1 MIDLIISAVLKGG
14 MYILIS
20 MGLSL
25 VYGVMKIPNFAH
37 GEFYLIGAYCAYV
50 GLSMLGLPGIVVLVL
65 AAVMGFVFGAII
77 ERLTFNPLRKRSKS
91 DWSLNTFLV
100 TAGISFVIQNV
111 AQMIFGAEFL
121 GVEKIWA
128 GSLNIAGINIPM
140 DRMIAFV
147 VAIAVVIFFWAFLKK
162 TRTGNAIT
170 AVSENEEGAMLMGV
184 QINSI
189 HTLTFALSSM
199 LAAIAGAALIS
210 ITPASPSMGLKPLYA
225 AWFVVILVGLGNL
238 EATIVGAFIV
248 SFIEVFATY
257 YVGAAWADAVSLS
270 VIVVILLI
278 KPTGLFGKRVK
289 V

>member
-1 MIDLIISAVLKGG
+1 MIELFISAFLKGG
-14 MYILIS
+14 MYILIA

-37 GEFYLIGAYCAYV
+37 GEFYLIGAYCSYI
-50 GLSMLGLPGIVVLVL
+50 GLSMLKLPGVVVIAL

-111 AQMIFGAEFL
+111 AQMIFTAEFW
-121 GVEKIWA
+121 GVEKIWQ
-128 GSLNIAGINIPM
+128 GSLNIAGINIPT
-140 DRMIAFV
+140 DRVISFV
-147 VAIAVVIFFWAFLKK
+147 IAIAVVIIFWAFLKK

-210 ITPASPSMGLKPLYA
+210 ITPAYPTMGLKPLYS

>member
-1 MIDLIISAVLKGG
+1 MLDLIISAVLKGG

-37 GEFYLIGAYCAYV
+37 GEFYLVGAYCAYV
-50 GLSMLGLPGIVVLVL
+50 GLSILKLPAIVTMAL
-65 AAVMGFVFGAII
+65 AAVMGFAIGAVI
-77 ERLTFNPLRKRSKS
+77 ERLTFNPLRKRSKA

-111 AQMIFGAEFL
+111 AQMIFGAEFF
-121 GVEKIWA
+121 GVEKVWA
-128 GSLNIAGINIPM
+128 GSLKVAGINIPM
-140 DRMIAFV
+140 DRVIAFV
-147 VAIAVVIFFWAFLKK
+147 IAIAVVIFFWLFLKK
-162 TRTGNAIT
+162 SRTGNAIT

-189 HTLTFALSSM
+189 HTLTFGLSSM
-199 LAAIAGAALIS
+199 LASIAGAALIS
-210 ITPASPSMGLKPLYA
+210 ITPAYPTMGQKPLYS

-238 EATIVGAFIV
+238 EATIVGAFMV
-248 SFIEVFATY
+248 SAIEVFATY

-270 VIVVILLI
+270 VIVIILLI

>member
-1 MIDLIISAVLKGG
+1 MLDLIISAVLKGG

-50 GLSMLGLPGIVVLVL
+50 GLSILKLPAIVTMAL
-65 AAVMGFVFGAII
+65 AAVMGFAIGAVI
-77 ERLTFNPLRKRSKS
+77 ERLTFNPLRKRSKA

-111 AQMIFGAEFL
+111 AQMIFGAEFF
-121 GVEKIWA
+121 GVEKVWA
-128 GSLNIAGINIPM
+128 GSLKVAGINIPM
-140 DRMIAFV
+140 DRVIAFV
-147 VAIAVVIFFWAFLKK
+147 IAIAVVIFFWLFLKK
-162 TRTGNAIT
+162 SRTGNAIT

-189 HTLTFALSSM
+189 HTLTFGLSSM
-199 LAAIAGAALIS
+199 LASIAGAALIS
-210 ITPASPSMGLKPLYA
+210 ITPAYPTMGQKPLYS

-238 EATIVGAFIV
+238 EATIVGAFMV
-248 SFIEVFATY
+248 SAIEVFATY

-270 VIVVILLI
+270 VIVIILLI

>member
-1 MIDLIISAVLKGG
+1 MLDLIISAVLKGG

-50 GLSMLGLPGIVVLVL
+50 GLSLMGLPGVVVIIL
-65 AAVMGFVFGAII
+65 AALIGFIIGAVV
-77 ERLTFNPLRKRSKS
+77 ERLTFNPLRKRSKA

-100 TAGISFVIQNV
+100 TAGISFIIQNV
-111 AQMIFGAEFL
+111 AQMIFSAEFW
-121 GVEKIWA
+121 GVERIWN
-128 GSLNIAGINIPM
+128 GSISVGGIDVPA
-140 DRMIAFV
+140 DRIIAFV
-147 VAIAVVIFFWAFLKK
+147 VAIAVVVFFWIFLKK

-184 QINSI
+184 KINFI

-210 ITPASPSMGLKPLYA
+210 LTPAYPTMGLKPLYA

-238 EATIVGAFIV
+238 EATIVGAFMV

-270 VIVVILLI
+270 VIVVILLV
-278 KPTGLFGKRVK
+278 KPTGLFGKKMK

>member
-147 VAIAVVIFFWAFLKK
+147 VAIAVVILIWALQKK
-162 TRTGNAIT
+162 NKTKKDKTP
-170 AVSENEEGAMLMGV
+170 VSENEEGAMLMGV

-210 ITPASPSMGLKPLYA
+210 ITPAYPSMGLKPLYA

>member
-147 VAIAVVIFFWAFLKK
+147 VAIAVVILFWALLKK

-210 ITPASPSMGLKPLYA
+210 ITPAYPSMGLKPLYA

>member
-1 MIDLIISAVLKGG
+1 MIDLIISAVLRGG

-37 GEFYLIGAYCAYV
+37 GELYLIGAYSAYV
-50 GLSMLGLPGIVVLVL
+50 GLSWLGLPGFAAILL
-65 AAVMGFVFGAII
+65 AAVVGFVFGAVI
-77 ERLTFNPLRKRSKS
+77 ERLTFNPLRKRSKA

-100 TAGISFVIQNV
+100 TAGISFIIQNA
-111 AQMIFGAEFL
+111 AQMIFSAEFL
-121 GVEKIWA
+121 GVERIWG
-128 GSLNIAGINIPM
+128 GSIAMAGINVPM
-140 DRMIAFV
+140 DRIIAFV
-147 VAIAVVIFFWAFLKK
+147 IAIVVVVFFWIFLKK

-184 QINSI
+184 QINTI

-210 ITPASPSMGLKPLYA
+210 ITPASPTMGQEPLYA

-238 EATIVGAFIV
+238 QATIVGAFMV
-248 SFIEVFATY
+248 SFIEIFATY
-257 YVGAAWADAVSLS
+257 YVGAAWTDAVSLS

-278 KPTGLFGKRVK
+278 KPTGLFGKKVK

>member
-1 MIDLIISAVLKGG
+1 MLDLIISAVLKGG

-50 GLSMLGLPGIVVLVL
+50 GLSILKLPAIVTMLL
-65 AAVMGFVFGAII
+65 AAVMGFVIGAVI
-77 ERLTFNPLRKRSKS
+77 ERLTFNPLRKRSKA

-111 AQMIFGAEFL
+111 AQMIYGAEFF
-121 GVEKIWA
+121 GVERVWA
-128 GSLNIAGINIPM
+128 GSLKLAGINIPM
-140 DRMIAFV
+140 DRVIAFII
-147 VAIAVVIFFWAFLKK
+147 AIAVVIFFWLFLKK

-189 HTLTFALSSM
+189 HTLTFGLSSM

-210 ITPASPSMGLKPLYA
+210 ITPAYPTMGQKPLYS

-238 EATIVGAFIV
+238 EATIVGAFMV

-257 YVGAAWADAVSLS
+257 YVGASWADAVSLS
-270 VIVVILLI
+270 VIVVILLF

>member
-1 MIDLIISAVLKGG
+1 MVDLIISAILKGG

-25 VYGVMKIPNFAH
+25 VYGVMRIPNFAH

-50 GLSMLGLPGIVVLVL
+50 ALGLLGLPGFVAIIM
-65 AAVMGFVFGAII
+65 AAVIGFLFGAVI

-100 TAGISFVIQNV
+100 TAGISFVIQNI
-111 AQMIFGAEFL
+111 AQMIFSAEFL
-121 GVEKIWA
+121 GVERIWQ
-128 GSLNIAGINIPM
+128 GSIRIAGINVPM
-140 DRMIAFV
+140 DRVIAFII
-147 VAIAVVIFFWAFLKK
+147 AIAVVLIFWLFLKK

-184 QINSI
+184 KINSI
-189 HTLTFALSSM
+189 HTLTFGLSSM

-210 ITPASPSMGLKPLYA
+210 ITPAYPTMGMEPLYS

-248 SFIEVFATY
+248 SFIESFSTY

-270 VIVVILLI
+270 VIVIVLLV
-278 KPTGLFGKRVK
+278 KPTGLFGKKVK

>member
-1 MIDLIISAVLKGG
+1 MIDLIVSAILKGG

-37 GEFYLIGAYCAYV
+37 GEFYLIGAYCAYA
-50 GLSMLGLPGIVVLVL
+50 GLSLMGLPGFLAVVL
-65 AAVMGFVFGAII
+65 AAAVGFACGAAI
-77 ERLTFNPLRKRSKS
+77 ERLTFHPLRKRSRS

-100 TAGISFVIQNV
+100 TAGISFVIQNA
-111 AQMIFGAEFL
+111 AQMIFGAEYL
-121 GVEKIWA
+121 GVERIWE
-128 GSLNIAGINIPM
+128 GSLKVADIRIPM
-140 DRMIAFV
+140 DRVIAF
-147 VAIAVVIFFWAFLKK
+147 AIALAAVAFFWLFLKK

-170 AVSENEEGAMLMGV
+170 AVSENEEGAMLVGV
-184 QINSI
+184 RIDSI

-199 LAAIAGAALIS
+199 LAALAGAALIS
-210 ITPASPSMGLKPLYA
+210 ITPAYPTMGAKPLYA

-238 EATIVGAFIV
+238 GATAAGAFIV

-257 YVGAAWADAVSLS
+257 YVGAAWSEAVSLS
-270 VIVVILLI
+270 VIVVVLLA
-278 KPTGLFGKRVK
+278 KPSGLFGKKEK